1 MTQWAG
7 GDCSWA
13 NSGVRR
19 LCRLTLYPSL
29 CPLVLNSPLEL
40 PSSLPTFSLV
50 GLTKQIKGNCPCPLE
65 ASRKN
70 TTFAWSDYSL
80 PSPTGI
86 CLLSENICSSSS
98 FCLTELYYLIAK

>member
-1 MTQWAG
+1 MTQWAA

-29 CPLVLNSPLEL
+29 SPLVLNSPLEL

-70 TTFAWSDYSL
+70 TAFAWSDHSL
-80 PSPTGI
+80 PSPALPGFVYFLKTYVPPP
-86 CLLSENICSSSS
+86 LSVSLSC
-98 FCLTELYYLIAK
+98 TT